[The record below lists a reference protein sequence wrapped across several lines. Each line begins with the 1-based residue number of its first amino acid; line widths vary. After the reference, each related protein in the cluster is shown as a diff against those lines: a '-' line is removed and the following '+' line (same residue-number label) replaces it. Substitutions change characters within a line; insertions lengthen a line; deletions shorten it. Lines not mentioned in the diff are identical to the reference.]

1 MTPQRFSVVSKDK
14 IKGQDSTRVSAKQR
28 SKNEMKRGGEE
39 EGEAATKRSEKRTNK
54 IRAKVH

>member
-14 IKGQDSTRVSAKQR
+14 IKGQDSTTVSAKQR

-39 EGEAATKRSEKRTNK
+39 EGKAATRRSEKRTNK